1 MAYREL
7 VASIGASLDSYHN
20 QLTAVSRALDALREV
35 TDHMISALERDRAAL
50 ATHATPT
57 DTAAPLPAE
66 TAAEATASTT
76 DQSDVFSHATEP
88 SSAGSM
94 ETANDAAPR
103 SEVDEPSVETSADA
117 CAEAAPNSSAQT
129 DEPTLDYRETVIAAT
144 LARIAAERKAAAEA
158 EASAADRSGTVAAA
172 PVSETTDAAKTTAAD
187 DNKVVKLEAYR
198 RLPGIRLPSRRRAIA
213 LTTGLLV
220 MASATLGFHEVLQTE
235 LGQRLLELGTC
246 DGDMM
251 SANRDCALLAWLLI

>member
-1 MAYREL
+1 MAYSEL
-7 VASIGASLDSYHN
+7 VASIGTSLESYHN
-20 QLTAVSRALDALREV
+20 QLTALSRALDALRGV

-50 ATHATPT
+50 ATHITPAGT
-57 DTAAPLPAE
+57 GAPLPTE
-66 TAAEATASTT
+66 TAAEAISGTPEK
-76 DQSDVFSHATEP
+76 SDVTSPATEP
-88 SSAGSM
+88 SLAGSTQAADD
-94 ETANDAAPR
+94 EAPR
-103 SEVDEPSVETSADA
+103 CELVELPAATST
-117 CAEAAPNSSAQT
+117 EAGAAAASNVPASP
-129 DEPTLDYRETVIAAT
+129 DDPTPEDRETVIAAT

-158 EASAADRSGTVAAA
+158 TAPAVENSGPIAAA
-172 PVSETTDAAKTTAAD
+172 TAVETTDAATPTAAD
-187 DNKVVKLEAYR
+187 EKKVVELEAYR